1 MTEEFVEALIEA
13 PMGVA
18 VLARIEEKAWPR
30 SRRRDTESDAEAVDL
45 AVDWVEG
52 ASFGAFL
59 ALAVW
64 AGYYDVTPWNPY
76 APEDLAA
83 YYRLAET
90 RRPVAA
96 AIAQR
101 FGDVLHAPMDAE
113 DQEWWTTDN
122 WPRISGRPMIGGRLW
137 TMSQHPPEVHDEILC
152 AWEFHPPPTSRW
164 QVEIEG
170 RPRVKEIHRPADW
183 IDLVERWP
191 DSDAPMYRQYGTWAF
206 ESPRPPTPRPL
217 LTRLLPT
224 KRRRRRRR
232 HDPYDP
238 DAHIRELLAVPGQHA
253 VHPAP
258 PRLAGVDW
266 DAAAGN
272 YDAVHVSWAGFLTA
286 EGFVSELADGSVT
299 MLRGFASETTL
310 WLSDVFA
317 PVCASPLDAPEG
329 LTEENCYRDCGIDAD
344 ADPWRAARDRI
355 NLEVLLGRQEAPA
368 IDPGPDTMQE
378 ERIRRR

>member
-18 VLARIEEKAWPR
+18 VLDKIESQARPR
-30 SRRRDTESDAEAVDL
+30 SRRRDTASDAEAVDL

-64 AGYYDVTPWNPY
+64 AGYYDVSPWNPY

-90 RRPVAA
+90 RRPIAA

-122 WPRISGRPMIGGRLW
+122 WPRITGRPMIGGRLW
-137 TMSQHPPEVHDEILC
+137 TMSRSPPEVHDEILC

-164 QVEIEG
+164 QVKIEG

-217 LTRLLPT
+217 LTRLLST

-266 DAAAGN
+266 DAAAGH
-272 YDAVHVSWAGFLTA
+272 YDAVHLSWAGFLTA

-299 MLRGFASETTL
+299 MLRGFASEATL

-355 NLEVLLGRQEAPA
+355 NLEVLLGRQEAPSPP
-368 IDPGPDTMQE
+368 IPD
-378 ERIRRR
+378 

>member
-18 VLARIEEKAWPR
+18 VLDKIESQTWPR
-30 SRRRDTESDAEAVDL
+30 SRRRDTASDAEAVDL
-45 AVDWVEG
+45 AVDWIEG

-64 AGYYDVTPWNPY
+64 AGYYDVSPWNPY

-90 RRPVAA
+90 RRPIAA

-122 WPRISGRPMIGGRLW
+122 WPRITGRPMIGGRLW
-137 TMSQHPPEVHDEILC
+137 TMSRSPPEVHDEILC

-164 QVEIEG
+164 QVKIEG

-206 ESPRPPTPRPL
+206 ESPRAATPRPL

-224 KRRRRRRR
+224 KWRRRCRRRRR

-266 DAAAGN
+266 DAAAGH

-299 MLRGFASETTL
+299 MLRGFASEATL

-317 PVCASPLDAPEG
+317 PVCAAPLDAPEG
-329 LTEENCYRDCGIDAD
+329 LTEENCYRDRGID

-355 NLEVLLGRQEAPA
+355 NLEVLLGRQEAPSPP
-368 IDPGPDTMQE
+368 IPD
-378 ERIRRR
+378 